1 LFSGSIAIR
10 VDHVED
16 IVNIVALVITG
27 PMVGVE
33 IAVAAFTNPIFS
45 RLPDDAY
52 RQARSDGSRVLGR
65 VMPFWYIATLV
76 ALIAAAV
83 VTPGAWL
90 ITAAAVLMALVVLLT
105 VTMLVPINNRIG
117 AWAQAADVD
126 RDLARRWD
134 RLHWLPVVMLTALF
148 VLLVVGVR

>member
-1 LFSGSIAIR
+1 MTSS
-10 VDHVED
+10 VDHVEE

-33 IAVAAFTNPIFS
+33 IAVAAFTNPIFD

-65 VMPFWYIATLV
+65 VMPFWYVATLAV
-76 ALIAAAV
+76 LIVAAV
-83 VTPGAWL
+83 VTSGAWL
-90 ITAAAVLMALVVLLT
+90 LTVAAVVMALVVLLT
-105 VTMLVPINNRIG
+105 VTMLVPINNHIG
-117 AWAQAADVD
+117 AWSQAADVD

-134 RLHWLPVVMLTALF
+134 RLHWLRVAILVVLF
-148 VLLVVGVR
+148 VLLVIGVRPVTSA